1 MKVTTTM
8 KRISKLVL
16 LFSLASPIACVQK
29 VETMVGPT
37 MGTLE
42 IVADENM
49 KNIVMQEEEIF
60 ERTYKYAHLDIRY
73 TNEFDLF
80 ESFLK
85 DSIRA
90 IMTTRPLTSEE
101 KSYFNEQKSY
111 PRETQFATGAIAFI
125 KKINATDT
133 TFVYE
138 DLMQRFANETSGDI
152 FVLENAKSGITQEI
166 LRRMHKEQL
175 PKHFYALNTK
185 QEVLDY
191 VQAHDNAIGIVDYS
205 DISDSDSAFTKEVL
219 RKIHLLGISR
229 PADSTQVGFVQP
241 YQYNLVEHKYPFTR
255 NLYFI
260 SKTGKEDV
268 GSGFASFICGEIG
281 QKIILKAGLLPKF
294 QTERNIEINYTPDIK
309 VVK

>member
-1 MKVTTTM
+1 M
-8 KRISKLVL
+8 KRIPKLVL
-16 LFSLASPIACVQK
+16 FLSLALLVACVRK

-42 IVADENM
+42 IVADESM
-49 KNIVMQEEEIF
+49 KNIVIQEEEIF
-60 ERTYKYAHLDIRY
+60 ERTYKYAHLNIRY

-85 DSIRA
+85 DSIRT
-90 IMTTRPLTSEE
+90 IMTTRPLSLEE
-101 KSYFNEQKSY
+101 KSYFTEQKSY

-125 KKINATDT
+125 KNIKAIDT
-133 TFVYE
+133 TVVYE
-138 DLMQRFANETSGDI
+138 ELMQRFTNETSDEV
-152 FVLENAKSGITQEI
+152 FVLENAKSGITQEM
-166 LRRMHKEQL
+166 LRLMHKEQL

-191 VQAHDNAIGIVDYS
+191 VEAHDNAIGIVDYS
-205 DISDSDSAFTKEVL
+205 DISDSDSAFTKDVL
-219 RKIHLLGISR
+219 RKIHMLGISR

-268 GSGFASFICGEIG
+268 GTGFASFICGEIG

-294 QTERNIEINYTPDIK
+294 QTERNIEINYTTDIK

>member
-1 MKVTTTM
+1 MKETTNM
-8 KRISKLVL
+8 KRIPKLVF
-16 LFSLASPIACVQK
+16 LFSLALLMACVQK

-37 MGTLE
+37 MGRLE

-80 ESFLK
+80 ESFLR
-85 DSIRA
+85 DSIRT
-90 IMTTRPLTSEE
+90 IMATRPLSPEE

-125 KKINATDT
+125 KNRKAIDT
-133 TFVYE
+133 TVVYE
-138 DLMQRFANETSGDI
+138 ELMQRFTNETSGDV
-152 FVLENAKSGITQEI
+152 FVLENAKSGITQEL
-166 LRRMHKEQL
+166 LRLMHKEQL

-191 VQAHDNAIGIVDYS
+191 VQTHDNAVGIVDYS

-241 YQYNLVEHKYPFTR
+241 YQYNLVDNKYPFTR
-255 NLYFI
+255 DLYFI

-268 GSGFASFICGEIG
+268 GNGICF
-281 QKIILKAGLLPKF
+281 LYL
-294 QTERNIEINYTPDIK
+294 R
-309 VVK
+309 

>member
-1 MKVTTTM
+1 MKVNTNM
-8 KRISKLVL
+8 KRIPKLVL
-16 LFSLASPIACVQK
+16 LLSLALPIACVRK

-42 IVADENM
+42 IVADESM
-49 KNIVMQEEEIF
+49 KNIVIQEEEIF
-60 ERTYKYAHLDIRY
+60 ERTYKYAHLHIRY

-80 ESFLK
+80 ESFLR
-85 DSIRA
+85 DSIRT
-90 IMTTRPLTSEE
+90 IMTTRPLSPEE
-101 KSYFNEQKSY
+101 LTYFNEQKSY
-111 PRETQFATGAIAFI
+111 PRVTQFATGAIAFI
-125 KKINATDT
+125 KNIKAIDT
-133 TFVYE
+133 TVVYE
-138 DLMQRFANETSGDI
+138 ELMQRFTNETSGDV

-166 LRRMHKEQL
+166 LGLMGKEQL

-185 QEVLDY
+185 QEVLEY

-205 DISDSDSAFTKEVL
+205 DISDSDSAFTKDVL
-219 RKIHLLGISR
+219 GKIHLLGISR

-241 YQYNLVEHKYPFTR
+241 YQYNLVTNKYPFTR
-255 NLYFI
+255 DLYFI

-268 GSGFASFICGEIG
+268 GTGFASFICGEIG